1 MSEHEQLREALLDLE
16 RARLRDHQRRLESTS
31 LHAGM
36 AALTRHAEGAVVF
49 AELFQAFRAAL
60 DFDDALVLTETKGT
74 QTLRVFATTN
84 RAFEGAE
91 FPAAELFARVFAGS
105 PAAIFDVAQVPEWSA
120 ARAVDADL
128 HAALHVQAST
138 RDRRALLVFTH
149 ARHGAFG
156 PREAR
161 LAKRFAPL
169 VSQALLK
176 GGPDRWANY
185 ELLEKIGNGGMG
197 EVYLA
202 RQRMQG
208 GLTRQVI
215 LKTILPE
222 LARHS
227 PIVQQFLDEARV
239 ASTLNHPNI
248 VSIVEVGKGSRSGD
262 QGWFIAMEYIHGVDL
277 MQLATALAAEQRA
290 LPIPA
295 LIAVVR
301 DAARGLHHA
310 HTAVDAAGAPLGV
323 VHRDVSP
330 QNIMVRLDG
339 VTKIVDFGIA
349 QTSQRLEA
357 TRPGAFRGKLSYMSP
372 EQAGGEVI
380 DARSDQFSLGVVA
393 WELCTG
399 RRLFHTDNPLQTMR
413 RLLSGAI
420 TRPRAH
426 RPELP
431 EAVEAVLLKMLRTHV
446 GDRYASL
453 AEVADALDATL
464 STDDR
469 RFDIGALVRDAVQVL
484 TALAAAKDDRRG
496 GPAYDGEEA
505 TAINDGPPADEEPE
519 GR

>member
-16 RARLRDHQRRLESTS
+16 RARLRDQQRRLESTS

-36 AALTRHAEGAVVF
+36 AALTRHAEGPVVF

-60 DFDDALVLTETKGT
+60 DFDDALVLTETPG
-74 QTLRVFATTN
+74 QETLRVVATTSHALEDATFQPGPLIG
-84 RAFEGAE
+84 RVLAGA
-91 FPAAELFARVFAGS
+91 PSAV
-105 PAAIFDVAQVPEWSA
+105 FDVAQAPAWSSALA
-120 ARAVDADL
+120 ADAGV
-128 HAALHVQAST
+128 HAALLVQAST
-138 RDRRALLVFTH
+138 RERRALLVFTH
-149 ARHGAFG
+149 ERRGAFG

-185 ELLEKIGNGGMG
+185 ELMEKIGNGGMG

-208 GLTRQVI
+208 GLSRQVI

-227 PIVQQFLDEARV
+227 PIVHQFLDEARV

-248 VSIVEVGKGSRSGD
+248 VSIFEVGKGSRAGD
-262 QGWFIAMEYIHGVDL
+262 QGWFIAMEYIHGVNL
-277 MQLATALAAEQRA
+277 MQLSAALTAEQRA
-290 LPIPA
+290 LPAAA
-295 LIAVVR
+295 LVAMLR

-310 HTAVDAAGAPLGV
+310 HTALDAAGAPLGV

-357 TRPGAFRGKLSYMSP
+357 TTPGVFRGKLSYMSP

-426 RPELP
+426 RPDLP
-431 EAVEAVLLKMLRTHV
+431 EAVEAVILRMLRTHAA
-446 GDRYASL
+446 DRFASL
-453 AEVADALDATL
+453 AQVADALDATL
-464 STDDR
+464 SPDER
-469 RFDIGALVRDAVQVL
+469 RFDVGALVRDAVRVL
-484 TALAAAKDDRRG
+484 TALAAAKGDTHAAA
-496 GPAYDGEEA
+496 AYDGDEA
-505 TAINDGPPADEEPE
+505 TAIHDGPPVDEEPE